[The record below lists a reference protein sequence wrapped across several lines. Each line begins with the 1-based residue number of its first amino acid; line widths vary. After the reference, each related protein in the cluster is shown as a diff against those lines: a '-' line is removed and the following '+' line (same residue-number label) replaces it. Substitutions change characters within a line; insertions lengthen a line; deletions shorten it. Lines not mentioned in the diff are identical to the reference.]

1 MQLIVIATTLLGWL
15 LLLLVPPTQAFP
27 NMAGHCDGGSIPDPN
42 APHPNNDYRSLHEGG
57 YSITIGD
64 HTLPREQEVPLQLT
78 VGEEYDVKI
87 ERSNGN
93 TFKGLL
99 FRLPIADAFT
109 YSEGESDIGKHEMC
123 DPGSVSGVTH
133 FNRNAKTKVEFK
145 MKVTETRMMNLD
157 ITSVVAK
164 AATYYYSLYELD
176 FVVAGPPTAAPV
188 RDPTAAPVRDP
199 TAAPVRDPTAAPVRD
214 PTAAPVRDPT
224 AAPVSDPT
232 AAPVRNPTAAPVRDP
247 TAAPVRDP
255 TAAPITS
262 PASECIDSKLRLR
275 INGKQWKTCRWVGRN
290 PEVRCQKQN
299 VHTHCPLTC
308 DSITN
313 SCSTSIC
320 VDSRRKFKMKES
332 GHLKRCGFFKRNP
345 DKCDKEGVASTCRL
359 TCEYC
364 D

>member
-1 MQLIVIATTLLGWL
+1 
-15 LLLLVPPTQAFP
+15 
-27 NMAGHCDGGSIPDPN
+27 
-42 APHPNNDYRSLHEGG
+42 LH
-57 YSITIGD
+57 YNVT
-64 HTLPREQEVPLQLT
+64 LQLT

-87 ERSNGN
+87 ERSNGD

-109 YSEGESDIGKHEMC
+109 YSEGENDIGDHDWC
-123 DPGSVSGVTH
+123 DVSVSGATH
-133 FNRNAKTKVEFK
+133 WNSNAKTKVEFK

-214 PTAAPVRDPT
+214 ST
-224 AAPVSDPT
+224 AAPVSD
-232 AAPVRNPTAAPVRDP
+232 PTAAPVRDP

-262 PASECIDSKLRLR
+262 PASECIDSKLRSHFWFSLL
-275 INGKQWKTCRWVGRN
+275 V
-290 PEVRCQKQN
+290 
-299 VHTHCPLTC
+299 LLL
-308 DSITN
+308 SN
-313 SCSTSIC
+313 S
-320 VDSRRKFKMKES
+320 V
-332 GHLKRCGFFKRNP
+332 
-345 DKCDKEGVASTCRL
+345 
-359 TCEYC
+359 
-364 D
+364 

>member
-1 MQLIVIATTLLGWL
+1 MQLMVIATTLLGWL
-15 LLLLVPPTQAFP
+15 LLLLVPPTHAYP
-27 NMAGHCDGGSIPDPN
+27 YMAGHCDEGSIRDSN
-42 APHPNNDYRSLHEGG
+42 APHPYNDYRSLDEGG

-64 HTLPREQEVPLQLT
+64 HTLQLGVTLQLT

-87 ERSNGN
+87 ERLNGN

-109 YSEGESDIGKHEMC
+109 YSEGESDIGKHDMC

-133 FNRNAKTKVEFK
+133 FNSNAKTKVEFK
-145 MKVTETRMMNLD
+145 MSVTETRMMNLD

-164 AATYYYSLYELD
+164 RAAYYYSLYELD

-199 TAAPVRDPTAAPVRD
+199 TAAPVRDSTAAPVRNPTAAPVRDPTAAPVRD

-232 AAPVRNPTAAPVRDP
+232 AAPVRDP
-247 TAAPVRDP
+247 TAAPVRYP

-262 PASECIDSKLRLR
+262 PASECIDSKLRSHFWFSLLVLLL
-275 INGKQWKTCRWVGRN
+275 G
-290 PEVRCQKQN
+290 
-299 VHTHCPLTC
+299 
-308 DSITN
+308 N
-313 SCSTSIC
+313 S
-320 VDSRRKFKMKES
+320 V
-332 GHLKRCGFFKRNP
+332 
-345 DKCDKEGVASTCRL
+345 
-359 TCEYC
+359 
-364 D
+364 

>member
-1 MQLIVIATTLLGWL
+1 
-15 LLLLVPPTQAFP
+15 
-27 NMAGHCDGGSIPDPN
+27 
-42 APHPNNDYRSLHEGG
+42 
-57 YSITIGD
+57 
-64 HTLPREQEVPLQLT
+64 
-78 VGEEYDVKI
+78 
-87 ERSNGN
+87 
-93 TFKGLL
+93 
-99 FRLPIADAFT
+99 
-109 YSEGESDIGKHEMC
+109 MC
-123 DPGSVSGVTH
+123 DPGSVSGATH
-133 FNRNAKTKVEFK
+133 WNSNAKTKVEFK
-145 MKVTETRMMNLD
+145 MSVTETRMMNLD

-164 AATYYYSLYELD
+164 RAAYYYSLYELD

-224 AAPVSDPT
+224 AAP
-232 AAPVRNPTAAPVRDP
+232 
-247 TAAPVRDP
+247 
-255 TAAPITS
+255 ITS

-290 PEVRCQKQN
+290 PEVRCQKRN

-332 GHLKRCGFFKRNP
+332 GRLKRCGFFKRNP
-345 DKCDKEGVASTCRL
+345 EKCDKEGVASTCRL